1 MFWWDQAADLTR
13 AGRLERFGL
22 ITTNSLRQP
31 FSGRVLD
38 HHLTNKEP
46 LSLIFAIPDHPWVD
60 SADGAAVRISMTVG
74 VRGSVSGVLA
84 DVTDEFPDSDHT
96 AKVTLRITSGHILPY
111 LTIGVDIKSALPLA
125 ANSNLS
131 NRGVALFG
139 QGFKVTQEEAVTLGL
154 ARTPGLDKH
163 IRRYLNGR
171 GITGVIQEVMV
182 IDLFGV
188 TLEEVQAKYPEVFQW
203 ILVNIK
209 PERDQNRRPV
219 RREHWW
225 IFGEP
230 NPKLRNML
238 QGLHRYIATPATAK
252 HRLFVLLS
260 AEVLPD
266 DAIVVI
272 AHRDAFVLGVL
283 SSRLHLV
290 WALAA
295 GGTLES
301 RPRYNQSR
309 CFEPFPF
316 PAATDEQQ
324 ARIRAIAEALDSH
337 RKRQQAQHPKLTLTG
352 MYNVLEKLR
361 SGEALNKAEK
371 VVHEQGLVSVLRQLH
386 DELDAAV
393 FDAYGWPPALT
404 DEEILERLV
413 ALNAERAAEEA
424 QGRVR
429 WLRPEY
435 QAHPDHEDL
444 RGFGNLEGLA
454 YMSREATDEAQPT
467 ALALLPWPAR
477 MAEQAQA
484 VRAALTALAGP
495 ASAAQVAAA
504 FAAAPPD
511 RVAELLETLV
521 TLGLAR
527 QTVEGLFV
535 AG

>member
-1 MFWWDQAADLTR
+1 
-13 AGRLERFGL
+13 
-22 ITTNSLRQP
+22 
-31 FSGRVLD
+31 
-38 HHLTNKEP
+38 
-46 LSLIFAIPDHPWVD
+46 
-60 SADGAAVRISMTVG
+60 
-74 VRGSVSGVLA
+74 
-84 DVTDEFPDSDHT
+84 
-96 AKVTLRITSGHILPY
+96 
-111 LTIGVDIKSALPLA
+111 
-125 ANSNLS
+125 
-131 NRGVALFG
+131 
-139 QGFKVTQEEAVTLGL
+139 
-154 ARTPGLDKH
+154 
-163 IRRYLNGR
+163 
-171 GITGVIQEVMV
+171 MV
-182 IDLFGV
+182 IDLFGL

-203 ILVNIK
+203 ILMNVK

-252 HRLFVLLS
+252 HRLFVFLS

-283 SSRLHLV
+283 SSKLHLV

-316 PAATDEQQ
+316 PDTTAAQQ
-324 ARIRAIAEALDSH
+324 AHIRNLAEQLDAH
-337 RKRQQAQHPKLTLTG
+337 RKRQQAQHPKLALTD
-352 MYNVLEKLR
+352 MYNVLAKLR
-361 SGEALNKAEK
+361 AGEPLSVAEK
-371 VVHEQGLVSVLRQLH
+371 VIHEQGLVSVLRQLH

-413 ALNAERAAEEA
+413 ALNAERAAEET
-424 QGRVR
+424 QGLIR

-435 QAHPDHEDL
+435 QAPADH
-444 RGFGNLEGLA
+444 A
-454 YMSREATDEAQPT
+454 SRFTQHALVKEESAGDEISPRLQPP
-467 ALALLPWPAR
+467 LPWPDR

-484 VRAALTALAGP
+484 VRGALASLAGP
-495 ASAAQVAAA
+495 ANACSGRRGIRRRAAGARR
-504 FAAAPPD
+504 
-511 RVAELLETLV
+511 RVAGDVGHAGPGAET
-521 TLGLAR
+521 A
-527 QTVEGLFV
+527 EGRFV
-535 AG
+535 G